1 MKPWS
6 KAYTEF
12 LLHLKFSHEI
22 DNLPKKQKNKRSSN
36 VKANDFL

>member
-6 KAYTEF
+6 KASTEF

-22 DNLPKKQKNKRSSN
+22 DDLPKKKK
-36 VKANDFL
+36 K

>member
-6 KAYTEF
+6 KASTEF

-22 DNLPKKQKNKRSSN
+22 DDLPKNKKIKDHRT
-36 VKANDFL
+36 